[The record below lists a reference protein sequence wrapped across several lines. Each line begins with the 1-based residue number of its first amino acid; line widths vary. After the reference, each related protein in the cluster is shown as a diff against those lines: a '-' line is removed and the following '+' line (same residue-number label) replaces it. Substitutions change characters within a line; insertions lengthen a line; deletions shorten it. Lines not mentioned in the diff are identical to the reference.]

1 MLNPDLHLNTQLFEV
16 DCAKAPTRDGFG
28 VGLEYLGE
36 HNDDVVV
43 LSADLSESTR
53 CDGFMKK
60 FPERYIECGV
70 SEQNMALVAAG
81 LGVCGKIPFISSYAV
96 FSPGRNWEVLRTTT
110 VYNNL
115 PVKIAGHH
123 AGIVTGPD
131 GPTHQATEDIASVRS
146 WPGMTVLVPCDALQ
160 AEKATIAS
168 ADINSPVYLRFSRE
182 KTPIITTQETP
193 FEIGKAY
200 AYWVSEKPQVLIA
213 SSGHMVYQALAAAR
227 ILEKENISSTVL
239 SLATIKPLDKK
250 TIIAHAK
257 TAKAIV
263 SVEDHQIEGGL
274 GGALAEL
281 FSKEYPIRMGYVG
294 LKNTFA
300 ESASGTDLLRQ
311 YGLDALAI
319 ACEVKRV
326 LDL

>member
-1 MLNPDLHLNTQLFEV
+1 MKRT
-16 DCAKAPTRDGFG
+16 APENDYRANIS
-28 VGLEYLGE
+28 LG
-36 HNDDVVV
+36 
-43 LSADLSESTR
+43 
-53 CDGFMKK
+53 
-60 FPERYIECGV
+60 
-70 SEQNMALVAAG
+70 
-81 LGVCGKIPFISSYAV
+81 GK
-96 FSPGRNWEVLRTTT
+96 
-110 VYNNL
+110 
-115 PVKIAGHH
+115 
-123 AGIVTGPD
+123 
-131 GPTHQATEDIASVRS
+131 
-146 WPGMTVLVPCDALQ
+146 

-311 YGLDALAI
+311 YGLDALAV
-319 ACEVKRV
+319 AREVKRV